1 MKKLLVLAAFTVTV
15 LASAKNAEEK
25 KETVPAEK
33 DAAAKGHCQA
43 VGMYVWCTDEMV
55 SDTMC
60 WGSGTGTD
68 SYEQAVADQIRN
80 AQLLTEFTCGAGVG
94 TGRGAGN

>member
-1 MKKLLVLAAFTVTV
+1 MKKLVILAAISAAGLV
-15 LASAKNAEEK
+15 SAKNAEEK
-25 KETVPAEK
+25 KEIKNDEK
-33 DAAAKGHCQA
+33 EVAAKGQCQA

-68 SYEQAVADQIRN
+68 TYEQAVSDQIHN
-80 AQLLTEFTCGAGVG
+80 AQLLTEFTCGSG
-94 TGRGAGN
+94 TGSGW